1 MGHQML
7 LNGWFRLAAPILLHY
22 RYRTS
27 YLMDKF
33 LSNQFKKMIAERTGL
48 CLRTQDDEKLIQS
61 VNRRTAVLKLSSLD
75 EYYRQLFSD
84 PDGTNPE
91 WQKFILML
99 TTNETFFFR
108 DKGQFRL
115 LRDHILPQIIQKH
128 RHDRTLR
135 LWSAGCSTGEEPY
148 SLAMLI
154 NELLPDWRRWDIL
167 ILGTDI
173 NASAIEKAKIG
184 VYSDWSFRMVD
195 PEIKKRY
202 FKYKSG
208 WMLDRRIRA
217 MATFCTGNL
226 RLDKFPDSLSR
237 ICDIDLILCRNV
249 FIYFTF
255 EAIAAVV
262 KKFSVTLAD
271 GGFLMTGHSELH
283 GQNLHN
289 LSAQPF
295 QTSTIYQR
303 SHVKR
308 AESRAS
314 LQELAL
320 TQCAKK
326 EQSGTAPTDSTRT
339 RFAPYV
345 TSDYLISPS
354 QSKLKSDKKPASEP
368 QPTYNLT
375 TSMETGLPQK
385 AGARGTT
392 KTTEVIPNESA
403 NPENEIEA
411 LYLKAKAYA
420 NSGKLT
426 QAIASCRQIMA
437 TKDSDIKA
445 CYLLAC
451 IMQEK
456 GEPQTAKKYL
466 KRIIYFHP
474 AYTAA
479 YVELAALYE
488 SDNDFKRAKK
498 MWSNALNLLS
508 RTPPDDLIAPYDQ
521 VRALTLTRHI
531 QRLIAQIG

>member
-1 MGHQML
+1 MSK
-7 LNGWFRLAAPILLHY
+7 N
-22 RYRTS
+22 
-27 YLMDKF
+27 MDKF
-33 LSNQFKKMIAERTGL
+33 IADQFKKMIVERTGL
-48 CLRTQDDEKLIQS
+48 NLRTQDNQKLIQA
-61 VNRRTAVLKLSSLD
+61 VNRRTAVLKLSSSN
-75 EYYRQLFSD
+75 EYYRQLFGD
-84 PDGTNPE
+84 PYGTNPE

-115 LRDHILPQIIQKH
+115 LRDHIFPQILWKH

-148 SLAMLI
+148 SLAILI
-154 NELLPDWRRWDIL
+154 NELLPDWQRWNIL
-167 ILGTDI
+167 LLGTDI
-173 NASAIEKAKIG
+173 NASAIEKAKTG
-184 VYSDWSFRMVD
+184 AYGDWSFRMVD

-208 WMLDRRIRA
+208 WMLDRRIRS
-217 MATFCTGNL
+217 MATFRTGNL
-226 RLDKFPDSLSR
+226 RLDRFPDPLSQ

-262 KKFSVTLAD
+262 KKFCATLSE

-283 GQNLHN
+283 GQNLHD
-289 LSAQPF
+289 LSTRAF

-303 SHVKR
+303 NHVKR

-314 LQELAL
+314 LQELAP
-320 TQCAKK
+320 TQSAKA
-326 EQSGTAPTDSTRT
+326 ERSGAAPTVSANS
-339 RFAPYV
+339 RFAPHI
-345 TSDYLISPS
+345 TDDCLISQS
-354 QSKLKSDKKPASEP
+354 QSRPKPKQKPDKKPASEP
-368 QPTYNLT
+368 QLTYNLT
-375 TSMETGLPQK
+375 KPMETGLPK
-385 AGARGTT
+385 RADARGID
-392 KTTEVIPNESA
+392 KAAVVIPNEPA
-403 NPENEIEA
+403 NPENETEA

-420 NSGKLT
+420 NSGNLT
-426 QAIASCRQIMA
+426 QAIACCRKILA
-437 TKDSDIKA
+437 TEHSDIKA

-451 IMQEK
+451 VMQEK
-456 GEPQTAKKYL
+456 GEPETAKKYL

-498 MWSNALNLLS
+498 MWSTALNLLS
-508 RTPPDDLIAPYDQ
+508 RTSPNDLIAPYDQ

-531 QRLIAQIG
+531 QRLIAQMG